1 MPASNTRTTY
11 GSVTKTF
18 HWLTALLIFAT
29 IPLGIIAN
37 DLAHQVR
44 NPDIATSDA
53 TLKWAATLFSTH
65 KTIGVTLFFVALAR
79 ILWALRQTKP
89 GLLNGDRGPEA
100 WLAETVHWL
109 LYGSLIAVPLTGWVH
124 HASTTGFA
132 PIWWP
137 FGQTLP
143 FVPQDPQWADL
154 SASLHY
160 ILQWVLIGAIGLHVA
175 GALKHHVID
184 RDATLRRMLP
194 GHTPGQPTQKQPGHV
209 LPALTALTV
218 WAVVL
223 GGAGALGWL
232 SVSGDASERASTA
245 PQSLEAAQGEW
256 QVQEGALEI
265 TVLQMGSEVT
275 GSFADWTADIAYA
288 QTPDA
293 TGKHGEVTVTIS
305 IGSLTLGSV
314 TDQAMGAEYF
324 NVENFPT
331 ARFTADLLSTE
342 QGHVA
347 RGDLKIRDESVP
359 VEMPFELEIDGDTA
373 QAQGGLSVDRRTFG
387 IGSEGTDSLGATV
400 DIRFNL
406 TATRG

>member
-1 MPASNTRTTY
+1 MPAAPPPTSY

-18 HWLTALLIFAT
+18 HWLTALLIFAA
-29 IPLGIIAN
+29 IPLGLIAN

-44 NPDIATSDA
+44 TPDIAASDA
-53 TLKWAATLFSTH
+53 TLQWAATLFSAH
-65 KTIGVTLFFVALAR
+65 KTIGVTIFFVALAR
-79 ILWALRQTKP
+79 ILWALGQTKP
-89 GLLNGDRGPEA
+89 GLLNGDRAPEA

-124 HASTTGFA
+124 HAATTGFA

-137 FGQTLP
+137 FGQSLP
-143 FVPQDPQWADL
+143 FVPQDQHWADL

-160 ILQWVLIGAIGLHVA
+160 VLQWVLIGSIGLHVA
-175 GALKHHVID
+175 GALKHHIID

-194 GHTPGQPTQKQPGHV
+194 GRTSGQPTQRQPGHV
-209 LPALTALTV
+209 LPALTALAI
-218 WAVVL
+218 WGAVL
-223 GGAGALGWL
+223 GSAGALGWL
-232 SVSGDASERASTA
+232 SLSGDDAERATTA
-245 PQSLEAAQGEW
+245 PTLEAAQGEW
-256 QVQEGALEI
+256 QVQDGSLEI

-275 GSFADWTADIAYA
+275 GSFADWTADIAYTE
-288 QTPDA
+288 TPDA
-293 TGKHGEVTVTIS
+293 TGKHGEVTVVIS

-331 ARFTADLLSTE
+331 ARFTADLVSTD
-342 QGHVA
+342 QGQVA
-347 RGDLKIRDESVP
+347 QGDLTIRDQSVP
-359 VEMPFELEIDGDTA
+359 VEMPFELQIDGDTA
-373 QAQGGLSVDRRTFG
+373 QATGGLSVDRRNFG

-400 DIRFNL
+400 DIQFTL

>member
-1 MPASNTRTTY
+1 MPAGNTHNSY

-18 HWLTALLIFAT
+18 HWLTALLIFAV
-29 IPLGIIAN
+29 IPLGLVAN

-44 NPDIATSDA
+44 NPDIAASEA
-53 TLKWAATLFSTH
+53 TLHWAATLFSAH
-65 KTIGVTLFFVALAR
+65 KTVGVTIFFVALAR
-79 ILWALRQTKP
+79 VLWALGQPKP
-89 GLLNGDRGPEA
+89 GLVNGERAPEA

-124 HASTTGFA
+124 HAATTGFA

-143 FVPQDPQWADL
+143 FVPQDQHWADL
-154 SASLHY
+154 SANLHY
-160 ILQWVLIGAIGLHVA
+160 VLQWVLIGALALHVA

-194 GHTPGQPTQKQPGHV
+194 GRTSGQPTQKQPGHV
-209 LPALTALTV
+209 LPAMTAV
-218 WAVVL
+218 MIWGAAL

-232 SVSGDASERASTA
+232 SHSHDGTDRTIA
-245 PQSLEAAQGEW
+245 PLEAAQGDW
-256 QVQEGALEI
+256 QVQDGTLEI
-265 TVLQMGSEVT
+265 TVVQMGSEVT
-275 GSFADWTADIAYA
+275 GSFADWTADIAYTE
-288 QTPDA
+288 TPDA
-293 TGKHGEVTVTIS
+293 NGKHGEVTVVIS

-331 ARFTADLLSTE
+331 ARFTADLFSAD

-347 RGDLKIRDESVP
+347 RGGLTLRDQSVP
-359 VEMPFELEIDGDTA
+359 VEMPFELQIDGDTA
-373 QAQGGLSVDRRTFG
+373 QATGGLSVDRRNFG
-387 IGSEGTDSLGATV
+387 IGSEGTESLGARV